1 LRDFLREG
9 KVGTSRTN
17 NMGIELVTQPAG
29 NPTVIKVIGVGGGGC
44 NAVNR
49 MINCGMDN
57 IQFISANTDAQV
69 LFNSNALEK
78 IQLGQRLTKGL
89 GAGADPE
96 VGERAAEE
104 VQEQITE
111 VLQGADMVFVTA
123 GMGGG
128 TGTGAAP
135 VISKIARSLGALT
148 VGIVTKPFHF
158 EGRKR
163 MSQAEKGVERL
174 IEHVDTL
181 ISIPNQNLMKVADRK
196 TSLAD
201 SFKMADDVLRQAVQG
216 ISDLITRIGCINVDF
231 ADVRKIMKLKGQ
243 ALMGVG
249 MASGEHKAVEAAKMA
264 INNPLLEDSSIKGAD
279 ALLINI
285 TSGEDLSL
293 QEFYD
298 AVEAVGEQVSPDAEI
313 ICGNVFDDRL
323 KDEVMVTVIATGFSC
338 EEKAYDTDRD
348 VELVSSEEFRRSG
361 LHEVNSSA
369 VEAEKVEKGAVFS
382 SSCSSV
388 EDYELPTFLRRGM
401 RR

>member
-1 LRDFLREG
+1 MG
-9 KVGTSRTN
+9 ISNN
-17 NMGIELVTQPAG
+17 NMGIELVTQPAS

-69 LFNSNALEK
+69 LFKSNALEK

-104 VQEQITE
+104 VQDKITE

-135 VISKIARSLGALT
+135 VISKIAKSMGALT

-163 MSQAEKGVERL
+163 MSQAEKGIEKF

-181 ISIPNQNLMKVADRK
+181 ITIPNQNLMKVADRK

-216 ISDLITRIGCINVDF
+216 ISDLITKIGCINVDF

-249 MASGEHKAVEAAKMA
+249 MASGENKAVEAARMA
-264 INNPLLEDSSIKGAD
+264 INNPLLEDSSIQGAD
-279 ALLINI
+279 ALLINV

-293 QEFYD
+293 QEFYE

-313 ICGNVFDDRL
+313 ICGNVFDEKL
-323 KDEVMVTVIATGFSC
+323 KDEVLVTVIATGFDR
-338 EEKAYDTDRD
+338 EERVDETDRD
-348 VELVSSEEFRRSG
+348 VELVSTEEFRRSG
-361 LHEVNSSA
+361 LHEVKPA
-369 VEAEKVEKGAVFS
+369 VQEKGDISREPVLSGS
-382 SSCSSV
+382 SMGGASLNNSPYSSV
-388 EDYELPTFLRRGM
+388 EDYELRHF
-401 RR
+401 